1 MLNQGSRLQLLTSVL
16 SSMPIYFLCTLDIPI
31 GIIKQLERIQRQ
43 CLWRGNSDTPKQSL
57 AAWELV
63 CRPKDKG
70 GLGIINL
77 HLQNQGLLI
86 KHLHKFFN
94 KEDIPWVSL
103 IWNSY
108 YDGVVPQATVLCG
121 SFWCRDIFKL
131 ADSYRAIST
140 ATVNQGDSI
149 LFWSDSWI
157 LHNSN
162 RPLRDRLPHLFS
174 FVKDDKISAMDFLDS
189 EDVTSMFHLP
199 ISSAAASELD
209 HLLLWVTMLQR
220 DATAPDVWS
229 WPSKSGYSAKSF
241 YTIMHSHMPTIMP
254 CKWLWKS
261 RCTMKIKVFG
271 WLLFFDRLNTKDMLV
286 RRHWRSQAEDN
297 LCVICNAYVHEDR
310 SHLFFQCNFSSRVW
324 NYL

>member
-1 MLNQGSRLQLLTSVL
+1 MDSQLIALKEMLDVFYASTGLKVNFQKSTMVPLNIDNEEAIRLAAVFGCSLGTLPFTYLGLPMGTTKPRIIDLMPLVDRMERRLTASSAMLNQGSRLQLLTSVL

-108 YDGVVPQATVLCG
+108 YDGVVP
-121 SFWCRDIFKL
+121 
-131 ADSYRAIST
+131 
-140 ATVNQGDSI
+140 
-149 LFWSDSWI
+149 
-157 LHNSN
+157 
-162 RPLRDRLPHLFS
+162 
-174 FVKDDKISAMDFLDS
+174 
-189 EDVTSMFHLP
+189 
-199 ISSAAASELD
+199 
-209 HLLLWVTMLQR
+209 
-220 DATAPDVWS
+220 
-229 WPSKSGYSAKSF
+229 
-241 YTIMHSHMPTIMP
+241 
-254 CKWLWKS
+254 
-261 RCTMKIKVFG
+261 
-271 WLLFFDRLNTKDMLV
+271 
-286 RRHWRSQAEDN
+286 
-297 LCVICNAYVHEDR
+297 
-310 SHLFFQCNFSSRVW
+310 
-324 NYL
+324 